1 MQDGSGDATRGT
13 HDIAVTTLDAAAL
26 GDTVTITGT
35 VRTNRDVGAG
45 YTFAVIVEEAKVAR
59 Q

>member
-1 MQDGSGDATRGT
+1 MALSSDGTY
-13 HDIAVTTLDAAAL
+13 DIAVTTLDAATL

-45 YTFAVIVEEAKVAR
+45 YTFTVIVEEAKVTGR
-59 Q
+59 